1 MRIYIRM
8 KVAGKRRD
16 VLEQLPVD
24 LPETIDTAESLITHL
39 VQEKVKEYNQK
50 QVDAPLLHYLTQ
62 KELAG
67 GEAIGKISFGDRK
80 NEQPQEERQAVEN
93 ALECFRDG
101 LYRLLINE
109 TEVEHLGAIT
119 LRENDTVTFIRL
131 VMLAGRRW

>member
-1 MRIYIRM
+1 MRIYMRM

-24 LPETIDTAESLITHL
+24 IPEATDTAEKLITHL
-39 VQEKVKEYNQK
+39 VEEKVREYNQK
-50 QVDAPLLHYLTQ
+50 QIDAPLLYYLTQ

-67 GEAIGKISFGDRK
+67 GEAIGKIGFGDRK
-80 NEQPQEERQAVEN
+80 NEKPQKEDQAVEN
-93 ALECFRDG
+93 ALQCFRDG

-109 TEVEHLGAIT
+109 VEVDHLGEIT
-119 LRENDTVTFIRL
+119 LKENDTVTFVRL